1 MRFPRPVLI
10 CGIGDTRRGGGL
22 PDGLDARLSRMDRFA
37 RAGFLAGARAL
48 AEAGRE
54 PCPAKDPRAG
64 AVFGSSLGCA
74 DAITEH
80 ALLVSAATGLGDLRP
95 SVFATT
101 VHNTVIAELSSA
113 YGLAGPAEMLV
124 TGPTAGLEALLVAA
138 RVLDAGRADLVVAG
152 AAEGVRPE
160 LEEAAG
166 GSLSGGGAALV
177 LQREDSGRARGR
189 ILGGALFFEPGDED
203 VPQWLRDELSL
214 ARLRDELSLV
224 GPGLDAVPLT
234 SASASLSLPG
244 LYGVID
250 ALSRRGPTAVY
261 VRDPAGPVA
270 VVVVEPIIQG

>member
-1 MRFPRPVLI
+1 MRLSSPALI
-10 CGIGDTRRGGGL
+10 CGIGDTRREGGL
-22 PDGLDARLSRMDRFA
+22 PRGLDVRLSRMDRFA

-95 SVFATT
+95 GVFATT

-124 TGPTAGLEALLVAA
+124 TGPTAGLAALLVAA

-152 AAEGVRPE
+152 VAEGVRGE

-166 GSLSGGGAALV
+166 GPLIGGGAAFV
-177 LQREDSGRARGR
+177 LQREHSGKALGR
-189 ILGGALFFEPGDED
+189 ILGGALFFETRDED
-203 VPQWLRDELSL
+203 VVTRLRDELSL
-214 ARLRDELSLV
+214 ARPGFDALPLV
-224 GPGLDAVPLT
+224 
-234 SASASLSLPG
+234 SASPFLALAGPF
-244 LYGVID
+244 GVID
-250 ALSRRGPTAVY
+250 ALSRPGRAAVF

>member
-1 MRFPRPVLI
+1 MRFPGAVLI

-22 PDGLDARLSRMDRFA
+22 PGGLDARLSRMDRFA

-54 PCPAKDPRAG
+54 PCPAKDPRSG

-80 ALLVSAATGLGDLRP
+80 ALLVAAATGLGDLRP

-124 TGPTAGLEALLVAA
+124 TGPTAGLEALLLAA
-138 RVLDAGRADLVVAG
+138 RILEAGRADLVVTG
-152 AAEGVRPE
+152 AAEGVRLE
-160 LEEAAG
+160 LEAAAG
-166 GSLSGGGAALV
+166 GSLIGGGAAFV

-189 ILGGALFFEPGDED
+189 ILGGALFFEPDDGA
-203 VPQWLRDELSL
+203 VAS
-214 ARLRDELSLV
+214 RLRDELSLL
-224 GPGLDAVPLT
+224 GPGLDAVPLAP
-234 SASASLSLPG
+234 ASPSLALAG
-244 LYGVID
+244 VYGVID
-250 ALSRRGPTAVY
+250 ALSRPGPSAVF

-270 VVVVEPIIQG
+270 VLVVEPIISG